1 MKQHRFDFADESM
14 PRDARVARAKA
25 IRQQLNSL
33 YTEANEV
40 YAVIEQLRI
49 ELAELRKLH
58 EMDGYD
64 GYEI

>member
-1 MKQHRFDFADESM
+1 MQQHRFEFADQSL

-25 IRQQLNSL
+25 VRQQLNSL

-40 YAVIEQLRI
+40 YTVIEMLRI

-58 EMDGYD
+58 EMEGYD